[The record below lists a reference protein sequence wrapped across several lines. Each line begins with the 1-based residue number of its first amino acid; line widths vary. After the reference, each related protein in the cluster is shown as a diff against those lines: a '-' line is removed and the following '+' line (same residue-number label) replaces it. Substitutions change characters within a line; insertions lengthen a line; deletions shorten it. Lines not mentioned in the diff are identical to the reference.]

1 MDQIKLVGVDIG
13 KSAFHVIGVDASGA
27 VQLKRRCSRAQLL
40 ALMGKLT
47 ECIVA
52 MEACCG
58 AHHLARQIM
67 PFGHDVRLIAPQFV
81 KPFLKS
87 NKNDYL
93 DAEAIAEAAQRPTM
107 RFVPVK
113 TVEQL
118 DLQALHRVR
127 ERLVGKRTAVINQL
141 RSFLLERGIV
151 FRQGRRHLA
160 SQMPALFDYEQSP
173 LSPRM
178 QAIAQG
184 LWREWQQLEREI
196 EDVSAEIDSI
206 AKTDPVCRR
215 LMAVPGVGPI
225 VATALVAAVGD
236 GSAFQRGRDLAAWL
250 GLVPRQHSTGGKPK
264 LLGISK
270 RGNSHLRRLFIHG
283 ARSVA
288 MHSDRKRGLGLWL
301 TGLEQRAHKNVA
313 VVALANKIVR
323 ISWAVLARG
332 EDYRVPALATA

>member
-1 MDQIKLVGVDIG
+1 MDEIKLVGVDIG
-13 KSAFHVIGVDASGA
+13 KTAFHVVGVDASGA

-47 ECIVA
+47 ECVVA

-67 PFGHDVRLIAPQFV
+67 PLGHDVRLIAPQFV

-141 RSFLLERGIV
+141 RSFMLERGIV

-160 SQMPALFDYEQSP
+160 GQMPALFADERSP

-196 EDVSAEIDSI
+196 NDVSTEIDSV